1 VDPQEQAIAEALIEE
16 IRSAIQIDDAERLKA
31 ALSRFGALYLER
43 PAGGIATPITEAG
56 EALDGL
62 PA

>member
-1 VDPQEQAIAEALIEE
+1 MDLQDQAIADALIEE

-31 ALSRFGALYLER
+31 ALSRLGALYLER
-43 PAGGIATPITEAG
+43 PARDAPAPKTDAG
-56 EALDGL
+56 EALGSL